1 MHLDLSV
8 LWTAALTFLVA
19 PLAYFLRSSLDRL
32 RALESCVSHTREQLA
47 EKYATKSDLHMD
59 VGRVL
64 DRLDKMDQKLDKVLF
79 ANSRVRGTEQ

>member
-1 MHLDLSV
+1 MHLDISV

-47 EKYATKSDLHMD
+47 EKYATKSDLHRDME
-59 VGRVL
+59 RVL
-64 DRLDKMDQKLDKVLF
+64 ARLEMLDQKLDKVLLS
-79 ANSRVRGTEQ
+79 NSRIKGMDQ

>member
-47 EKYATKSDLHMD
+47 EKYATKADLHMD

-79 ANSRVRGTEQ
+79 TNSRVRGTEQ

>member
-1 MHLDLSV
+1 MHLDFSA

-47 EKYATKSDLHMD
+47 EKYATKADLHRD
-59 VGRVL
+59 VERVL
-64 DRLDKMDQKLDKVLF
+64 ARLEMLDHKLDKVLLS
-79 ANSRVRGTEQ
+79 NSRVKGDQ